1 MTQPLDF
8 GWVFLYNSIVHS
20 NQMKKFKNPFGDL
33 FSSIRNNSDAI
44 MRIQLN
50 QIQNQ
55 FTKLSRAGR
64 HHDALALA
72 AEYEEWILDND
83 EWGFLY
89 LNNLSDELNQLN

>member
-1 MTQPLDF
+1 
-8 GWVFLYNSIVHS
+8 
-20 NQMKKFKNPFGDL
+20 MKKFKSPFGNL
-33 FSSIRNNSDAI
+33 FSSIRKNSDAI
-44 MRIQLN
+44 MRIKLYQV
-50 QIQNQ
+50 QKQ

-89 LNNLSDELNQLN
+89 LNDLSDEFNQLN

>member
-1 MTQPLDF
+1 
-8 GWVFLYNSIVHS
+8 
-20 NQMKKFKNPFGDL
+20 
-33 FSSIRNNSDAI
+33 

>member
-1 MTQPLDF
+1 
-8 GWVFLYNSIVHS
+8 
-20 NQMKKFKNPFGDL
+20 MKKFKNPFGDL
-33 FSSIRNNSDAI
+33 FSSIRDNSDAI

-50 QIQNQ
+50 QIQKQ

-72 AEYEEWILDND
+72 SEYEEWILDND

-89 LNNLSDELNQLN
+89 LNNLSDELNQLD